1 VPDDYS
7 SLLKRARANVKV
19 VGTLDRFV
27 MPEPQ
32 IVYEGR
38 TTIVQNF
45 GQMLDKVNRSSDHAV
60 PTLLREYSTAGSYEG
75 GRLVLQGKVS
85 EATIRDRFAK
95 YVETYVICGEC
106 GRPDTHLVRE
116 ERALIVRCD
125 ACGGH
130 RPVRAPKKQPPP
142 KPPEAVVEG
151 KTYEVMI
158 EDVGRRGDGIAHRE
172 NFTIFIEG
180 GQKGQVYNVKI
191 NKVTGNLAFAEIV
204 RPTGPP
210 AQGKST

>member
-1 VPDDYS
+1 MPEDYS

-27 MPEPQ
+27 LPEPE

-38 TTIVQNF
+38 TTIVKNF
-45 GQMLDKVNRSSDHAV
+45 GAMLDKVNRSSDHAV
-60 PTLLREYSTAGSYEG
+60 PTLLREFSTAGAYDG
-75 GRLVLQGKVS
+75 GRLVLQGKVP
-85 EATIRDRFAK
+85 EATIRERFSK
-95 YVETYVICGEC
+95 YVDTYVTCGEC

-116 ERALIVRCD
+116 ERALIVKCD

-130 RPVRAPKKQPPP
+130 RPVKGPKKQAPQ
-142 KPPEAVVEG
+142 KPADAVEEG

-158 EDVGRRGDGIAHRE
+158 EDMGRRGDGIAHRE
-172 NFTIFIEG
+172 NYTIFIEG
-180 GQKGQVYNVKI
+180 AQKGQIYHVKI

-204 RPTGPP
+204 RPGTPP
-210 AQGKST
+210 